1 MTKSPT
7 HSTLKK
13 LALDAAAA
21 TLVVFTLAWLV
32 GLLPFQFGVFEPV
45 REVLADF
52 SYTDLYY
59 SDLHVKQVST
69 PQLDSINKD
78 IVLVN
83 IGARSLRG
91 RAELAA
97 VLRAVATCQPRVVGL
112 DAYFLPR
119 IDSANAALAAAIGQV
134 PRIVVGA
141 FLPSRRARPHP
152 SPTQPEL
159 ATVPHGF
166 LNFKGDDSL
175 NTTIR
180 HFRPFIHAADTVY
193 LSWSAEL
200 VKRYDTAAYALLCRR
215 HPSATAEEEE
225 IRYQG
230 NVQSFQHLEATELLD
245 GSLPPAA
252 MRNHLNGK
260 LVLLGAMGEQAGQ
273 LSPTDTYEDRF
284 FTPLNEKRMGRTR
297 PDMYGVVI
305 EANIVAML
313 LQKKYVNATPKWLE
327 WALGVVICFG
337 LIFLFSFVAERFP
350 LWYIPLNRIA
360 QFLILLILVYVVVQ
374 VYAHYSRTI
383 DITLS
388 LAALALV
395 GDAVALYEALRDSI
409 RNGWRWT
416 RRKLLHRRKSIPQN
430 A

>member
-1 MTKSPT
+1 MPPAP
-7 HSTLKK
+7 STLKK
-13 LALDAAAA
+13 LALETGAA

-32 GLLPFQFGVFEPV
+32 GLFPFQFGIFEPV

-59 SDLHVKQVST
+59 SDLRAKQGSAPSV
-69 PQLDSINKD
+69 DSVNKD
-78 IVLVN
+78 IVLIN
-83 IGARSLRG
+83 IGARSMRG

-97 VLRAVATCQPRVVGL
+97 VLHAVAACQPRVVGL

-119 IDSANAALAAAIGQV
+119 LDSANAALAAAIGELPHV
-134 PRIVVGA
+134 VVGA
-141 FLPSRRARPHP
+141 FLPARRTRPHP

-159 ATVPHGF
+159 AKVPHGF

-200 VKRYDTAAYALLCRR
+200 VKRYDTAAYAVLCRR
-215 HPSATAEEEE
+215 HPAATAEEEE
-225 IRYQG
+225 IRYRG

-245 GSLPPAA
+245 GSMSPAA
-252 MRNHLNGK
+252 IRDHLRGK

-273 LSPTDTYEDRF
+273 LSPTDSYEDRF

-313 LQKKYVNATPKWLE
+313 LHKDYINATPKWLE
-327 WALGVVICFG
+327 WALAVVICYG

-350 LWYIPLNRIA
+350 LWYTPLNRIA
-360 QFLILLILVYVVVQ
+360 QFLLLLILVYVVVQ

-395 GDAVALYEALRDSI
+395 GDAVALYEALRDSLS
-409 RNGWRWT
+409 NGWRWA
-416 RRKLLHRRKSIPQN
+416 RRKLLRRRKSIPQN